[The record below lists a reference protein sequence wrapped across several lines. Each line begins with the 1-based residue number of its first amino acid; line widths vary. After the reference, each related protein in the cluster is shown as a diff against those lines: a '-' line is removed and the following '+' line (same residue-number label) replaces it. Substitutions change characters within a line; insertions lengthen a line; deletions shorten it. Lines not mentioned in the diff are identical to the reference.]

1 MVMNLHSCKVAVLD
15 AAYLGA
21 DSRTGRELD
30 HYCESF
36 GLRLNWD
43 ILADSTCTLAVILWA
58 RDFALDKT

>member
-1 MVMNLHSCKVAVLD
+1 MNLHSFKVAALD

-21 DSRTGRELD
+21 GSRIDRELD

-43 ILADSTCTLAVILWA
+43 ILAGSTCTLAVISWA
-58 RDFALDKT
+58 CDFALDKT